1 MNILKTFTIATEQP
15 DTFLVY
21 WTNTSMRPKGLL
33 RVRVLPQMEDRQIV
47 AELAAMRYLLEDK
60 GVIGNTVI
68 GNANTKL
75 VVSLG
80 AIRKLQAMK
89 SDKAHLSPYANFLT
103 TRFAGCPVS
112 VDKDADW
119 FDGFPLESAEDL
131 LVSAPLRETVTV
143 AGFGEVSVTHHVLER
158 IADRFLSA
166 AERSAQAAWKKLVSL
181 ASDPALHEVSRQSL
195 WAGIKKG
202 LHGKHEGRYFL
213 NSRSNLI
220 LVVTDNHGEGK
231 RLVTTYPATRHFHA
245 MPKAV

>member
-60 GVIGNTVI
+60 GVVGNTVI
-68 GNANTKL
+68 GNTNTKL

-80 AIRKLQAMK
+80 AIRKLQSMK
-89 SDKAHLSPYANFLT
+89 SDKAHLAPYANFLT

-112 VDKDADW
+112 VGKDADW

-166 AERSAQAAWKKLVSL
+166 AERSAQVAWKKLREL
-181 ASDPALHEVSRQSL
+181 ASDTSVREVIRHSV
-195 WAGIKKG
+195 WAAAQYA
-202 LHGKHEGRYFL
+202 HYGKQEGRYFL
-213 NSRSNLI
+213 NAKRNLV
-220 LVVTDNHGEGK
+220 LVVTNNIGEGK
-231 RLVTTYPATRHFHA
+231 RLVTAYPANGQFHEL
-245 MPKAV
+245 PKAA